1 MTDKPTI
8 SDVAEK
14 ADVAESTVSLALN
27 DKPHVSPETR
37 QKVFEAARE
46 LDYRP
51 DKAAKNLATGNSDT
65 IGLLIPIELKGVF
78 SSTTEFFQKMI
89 SGMHRATRE
98 MGMTLSLQ
106 IVESEEEANERIKH
120 AAHTGSVSGSV
131 ITHPTTDTAYLD
143 TIRKYDYPA
152 VFLGDPVENVPY
164 VDNDNLNV
172 SRVATEHLINHGH
185 ERIAMLSG
193 PSHLTVSRNRTL
205 GYRSALEEAGI
216 EFHEELVW
224 ETKLHEQSAYETV
237 MEKASD
243 SSFSAMYVSIEVQ
256 SVGAIRALR
265 ELNMAVPD
273 DVALVVVGESELAKH
288 LSPPITTVDLNT
300 EKLGYLSAKKLI
312 NLVRE
317 KEDQPQLVV
326 PAELRVRESC
336 GCGNTANENNNS
348 ENKGGGNTGVNLNSS

>member
-1 MTDKPTI
+1 
-8 SDVAEK
+8 
-14 ADVAESTVSLALN
+14 
-27 DKPHVSPETR
+27 
-37 QKVFEAARE
+37 
-46 LDYRP
+46 
-51 DKAAKNLATGNSDT
+51 
-65 IGLLIPIELKGVF
+65 
-78 SSTTEFFQKMI
+78 
-89 SGMHRATRE
+89 
-98 MGMTLSLQ
+98 
-106 IVESEEEANERIKH
+106 
-120 AAHTGSVSGSV
+120 
-131 ITHPTTDTAYLD
+131 
-143 TIRKYDYPA
+143 

-237 MEKASD
+237 MEKAPKY
-243 SSFSAMYVSIEVQ
+243 SFSAMYISIEVQ

-265 ELNMAVPD
+265 ELNMTVPD

-300 EKLGYLSAKKLI
+300 EQLGYLSAKKLI
-312 NLVRE
+312 NLVRD

-326 PAELRVRESC
+326 PAELRIRESC
-336 GCGNTANENNNS
+336 GCEQEERKESNK
-348 ENKGGGNTGVNLNSS
+348 NKGGGSSEVNLNSS

>member
-37 QKVFEAARE
+37 RKVFEAARE

-51 DKAAKNLATGNSDT
+51 HKAAKSLATGNSET

-89 SGMHRATRE
+89 SGMHRASRE

-106 IVESEEEANERIKH
+106 IVESEREANERIKY
-120 AAHTGSVSGSV
+120 AARTGSVSGSV

-143 TIRKYDYPA
+143 VIREYNYPV
-152 VFLGDPVENVPY
+152 VFLGDPVDNAPY

-193 PSHLTVSRNRTL
+193 PSNLTVSRNRTL

-216 EFHEELVW
+216 PFREELVW
-224 ETKLHEQSAYETV
+224 ETELHEQSAYEKV
-237 MEKASD
+237 MTKAPD
-243 SSFSAMYVSIEVQ
+243 RSFSAMYVSIEVQ

-265 ELNMAVPD
+265 ELNMEVPD

-288 LSPPITTVDLNT
+288 LSTPITTVDLNT
-300 EKLGYLSAKKLI
+300 EELGYLSAKKLI
-312 NLVRE
+312 NIVRG
-317 KEDQPQLVV
+317 KENQPQLVV
-326 PAELRVRESC
+326 PAELMIRESC
-336 GCGNTANENNNS
+336 GCGATERKHD
-348 ENKGGGNTGVNLNSS
+348 KGGGSAGLSLDNNH